1 MKIKTLLINPPYT
14 LKDRYGKSMKSFGAV
29 TEPMG
34 LAYLAGSLESKN
46 FLVQILDAPAS
57 GIQMPE
63 IVNTVKEGEFD
74 LVGITFLTPMFD
86 AVKRLVQSI
95 RESCPEIK
103 IIVGGA
109 HPSALPKRTMEELP
123 EVNYLCFGEGEK
135 TILDVVEHLKGD
147 LALQE
152 IDGLAYRNNG
162 QIVVND
168 PRAFETDL
176 DLIPKPARHLLP
188 MEKYNL
194 TASRTK
200 GSGFCPTIIVAR
212 GCPFNCQYC
221 SHQFGRTFR
230 HRSVD
235 SIIEELKELTASYD
249 AGQVNFE
256 ADTLTINKKFVMALC
271 HKIIEEGIRIRWTCE
286 SRIDTVDEE
295 MLDIMKKAGCWQIS
309 YGVESGSQRL
319 LDLIQ
324 KGVTKEKVRESF
336 RLTKK
341 AGITI
346 RAFYMLGLPTE
357 TKEESMETIQ
367 FAKKLDTLWA
377 QFTVTIPYPG
387 TPMFNQLDAE
397 GKIRHYDWTDYNTW
411 GGWAGKKPP
420 YVPEGRTEEEIRG
433 LQKKAIRLFYMRP
446 KVFLRFMMS
455 ISSPSD
461 ILKYLNGFLVL
472 LKSAVEKKTAKE
484 THQ

>member
-1 MKIKTLLINPPYT
+1 MEA
-14 LKDRYGKSMKSFGAV
+14 FGAV

-34 LAYLAGSLESKN
+34 LAYLAGSLESRN
-46 FLVQILDAPAS
+46 FSVQILDAPAS
-57 GIQMPE
+57 GSQISD
-63 IVNTVKEGEFD
+63 IIAAIKEGNFD
-74 LVGITFLTPMFD
+74 LIGITFLTPMFY
-86 AVKRLVQSI
+86 AVRTLVQRI
-95 RESCPEIK
+95 RESSPGIK

-123 EVNYLCFGEGEK
+123 EIDYLCFGEGEK
-135 TILDVVEHLKGD
+135 TIIDVVKHLNGD
-147 LALQE
+147 LSLSKIE
-152 IDGLAYRNNG
+152 GLAYRDNA
-162 QIVVND
+162 QVCVNT
-168 PRAFETDL
+168 PRSFETDL

-188 MEKYNL
+188 MEKYSL

-230 HRSVD
+230 HRSAE
-235 SIIEELKELTASYD
+235 SIIEELKEIKTNYD
-249 AGQVNFE
+249 VDQVNFE
-256 ADTLTINKKFVMALC
+256 ADTLTINKTFIKELC
-271 HKIIEEGIRIRWTCE
+271 ERIIQEKIDIRWTCE
-286 SRIDTVDEE
+286 SRIDTVDE
-295 MLDIMKKAGCWQIS
+295 
-309 YGVESGSQRL
+309 RL
-319 LDLIQ
+319 LELIQ

-357 TKEESMETIQ
+357 TEAESMETIK
-367 FAKKLDTLWA
+367 FAKELDTLWA

-387 TPMFNQLDAE
+387 TPMFDQLDAD
-397 GKIRHYDWTDYNTW
+397 GKIRHHDWTDYNTW
-411 GGWAGKKPP
+411 GGWAGKKLP
-420 YVPEGRTEEEIRG
+420 YVPEGRTEEEIKS

-461 ILKYLNGFLVL
+461 ILKYINGFMVL
-472 LKSAVEKKTAKE
+472 LKSVVEKKTAKE
-484 THQ
+484 IHR